1 MIYLV
6 PQAIDLKEFMK
17 AFDMPDTFFSWFLVT
32 ELHVWLLGARL
43 MQVHW
48 RVGCGTEQELEGALR
63 QLTRVSLSIAATEVT
78 QSMVTVLQGPFL
90 LSPTKSTSLIN
101 LELSGRRGMLE
112 GW

>member
-43 MQVHW
+43 MQVH
-48 RVGCGTEQELEGALR
+48 
-63 QLTRVSLSIAATEVT
+63 
-78 QSMVTVLQGPFL
+78 
-90 LSPTKSTSLIN
+90 
-101 LELSGRRGMLE
+101 
-112 GW
+112 

>member
-1 MIYLV
+1 MIKLLTSVAECMNYPV

-48 RVGCGTEQELEGALR
+48 RVGWLLYCRDPFCSVPSVLLD
-63 QLTRVSLSIAATEVT
+63 LLVSS
-78 QSMVTVLQGPFL
+78 S
-90 LSPTKSTSLIN
+90 IN
-101 LELSGRRGMLE
+101 LKLSGRREMLE
-112 GW
+112 G